1 MASVCP
7 ASRLN
12 ETLSSA
18 TTRPPPVPKA
28 CRSPSAESIDTRG
41 QVFHIERLDEIP
53 RVPEVEHVDQRLHA
67 HVGGRHDHREGGMG
81 GADLLEQSHAIG
93 VREAEVEH
101 QDFGAECFEL
111 PAGLAPARGEGNLVP
126 IGEESV
132 IGPPQR
138 HLILDEQYFAPPRGR
153 PGLFRLGAWTSS
165 SLPPPVGSSN
175 RRQYGYATPVPP
187 PGGQS

>member
-1 MASVCP
+1 
-7 ASRLN
+7 
-12 ETLSSA
+12 
-18 TTRPPPVPKA
+18 
-28 CRSPSAESIDTRG
+28 
-41 QVFHIERLDEIP
+41 
-53 RVPEVEHVDQRLHA
+53 
-67 HVGGRHDHREGGMG
+67 GRHDHREGGMG

-153 PGLFRLGAWTSS
+153 PGLFRLAAWTSS
-165 SLPPPVGSSN
+165 SLPPLSAPVIGANTAMRLRCHPRADRAKLRLLNRLSKSSWAPP
-175 RRQYGYATPVPP
+175 RRAVPQTEWRGAYCKAATPP
-187 PGGQS
+187 